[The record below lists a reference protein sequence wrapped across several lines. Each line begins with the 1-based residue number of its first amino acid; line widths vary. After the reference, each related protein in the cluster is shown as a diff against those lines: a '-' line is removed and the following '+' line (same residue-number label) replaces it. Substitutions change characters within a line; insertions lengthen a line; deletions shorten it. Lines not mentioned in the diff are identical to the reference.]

1 MADVVGHGRA
11 AAADGDGTGFHVIQG
26 IIAETAVRPDAMPG
40 LGLRIVFFAAVRVD
54 DNRQV
59 RS

>member
-40 LGLRIVFFAAVRVD
+40 LGLRIVFL
-54 DNRQV
+54 
-59 RS
+59 SLIHI